1 MMSLFKGDPA
11 AALAKTQDR
20 IASIERNIAE
30 LRATRQA
37 KLVVAEDAAEVLQ
50 TDKAIEAEEVNLQIY
65 RDKVRALKEEVRRG
79 TYAQRE
85 KDRRTSI
92 EKIKGALKTREKVAA
107 ELQATIER
115 VGELYTRLIAPD
127 EVEINW
133 PFPRPGNK
141 FAELDF
147 RGVRR
152 EISWSLHGLVHQ
164 FRLPEPSSAGL
175 GVVGITA
182 QGIDGVVRQQNEAIV
197 SRLETVGIADDLLDE
212 AI

>member
-1 MMSLFKGDPA
+1 MFA
-11 AALAKTQDR
+11 ANPQTALDKVNR
-20 IASIERNIAE
+20 KIADIDANLAD
-30 LRATRQA
+30 LATKRATLLSSLDDDSVSAVQSLD
-37 KLVVAEDAAEVLQ
+37 KAAEAERAARVILA
-50 TDKAIEAEEVNLQIY
+50 DKAKALAEEV
-65 RDKVRALKEEVRRG
+65 RKT

-107 ELQATIER
+107 ELQAAIER
-115 VGELYTRLIAPD
+115 VGELYTQLITPD
-127 EVEINW
+127 EVEISW

-152 EISWSLHGLVHQ
+152 EISWALHGLVHQ

-197 SRLETVGIADDLLDE
+197 SRLETVSIADDLLDE